1 MSLTIV
7 HEPDRVRAMQATFAR
22 LVQLEGEQRA
32 KGRPHAVARAQ
43 GREQVEDGA
52 WLGRW
57 LGSELGLG
65 LRLELG

>member
-7 HEPDRVRAMQATFAR
+7 HEPDRMRAMQATFAR

-52 WLGRW
+52 WLG
-57 LGSELGLG
+57 LGLG
-65 LRLELG
+65 LE